1 MGFVFNM
8 PEIVFNL
15 HAFNEC
21 SSVSYYGKLEKKGHA
36 RGEKENRMGEK
47 NKDIEKLWWQVKEA
61 LWSEF
66 QTMTDES
73 CTEENIHWMVILHM
87 LELW

>member
-1 MGFVFNM
+1 MGFVFKM
-8 PEIVFNL
+8 PWNSFQP
-15 HAFNEC
+15 HAFNEY

-36 RGEKENRMGEK
+36 RREKENRKGEK

-61 LWSEF
+61 LCPEF

-73 CTEENIHWMVILHM
+73 CIEENIQCMVILKM
-87 LELW
+87 LMLW